1 MTIFRQFFGLQEK
14 ETVER
19 LESSKEHLEKHLE
32 RLRAEL
38 ADSHNNLVNSQD
50 EKSLLS
56 KQMTVF
62 ESKISSLEDEICEE
76 RRKFSSLKSQLDL
89 EVWPSKQ
96 FDSVFAFHHC
106 LEHDTTIETT
116 DSDCVFVEHFLYKV
130 DRK

>member
-1 MTIFRQFFGLQEK
+1 M
-14 ETVER
+14 
-19 LESSKEHLEKHLE
+19 ESSKEHLEKHLE

-96 FDSVFAFHHC
+96 FDSVFAFDNC
-106 LEHDTTIETT
+106 LEGKAMTH
-116 DSDCVFVEHFLYKV
+116 VV
-130 DRK
+130 